1 MARSSCP
8 LPWPRLGDTFLR
20 LARLL
25 LALSVVAAVATA
37 PAIARTRLVCRMTGI
52 EIAPDACPDAST
64 SRAHEVTGERCCEHQ
79 VQAPLGTVKSESI
92 ARVDGV
98 LTAVVVELPWFVQ
111 LTSSALPVP
120 DAAPPSRAPLLAT
133 RILLI

>member
-1 MARSSCP
+1 MRP
-8 LPWPRLGDTFLR
+8 G
-20 LARLL
+20 RLL

-64 SRAHEVTGERCCEHQ
+64 SPAHEVTGERCCEHQ
-79 VQAPLGTVKSESI
+79 VQAPLGAAKAESI
-92 ARVDGV
+92 SRGPGV
-98 LTAVVVELPWFVQ
+98 LTEVTVELPWSVE
-111 LTSSALPVP
+111 LTSSALPAP
-120 DAAPPSRAPLLAT
+120 DASPPSRPPLSAT